1 MKTVFFYCW
10 AIEKARQLPVF
21 DNFCYFSSLFVDF
34 WKFGSTYKPDCEK
47 WNYFPVQKIK
57 DEVERAGLA
66 GSGGWR
72 MSGKG
77 RPRAIGARFSN
88 TAAAHCAHYLF
99 SASLK
104 LAPNNRVIMSSASF
118 WSNACK
124 NAKGKPLQTLLDALY
139 GCCGAT
145 VRRARAADCALFA
158 AV

>member
-1 MKTVFFYCW
+1 
-10 AIEKARQLPVF
+10 
-21 DNFCYFSSLFVDF
+21 
-34 WKFGSTYKPDCEK
+34 
-47 WNYFPVQKIK
+47 
-57 DEVERAGLA
+57 
-66 GSGGWR
+66 

-118 WSNACK
+118 WSDACET
-124 NAKGKPLQTLLDALY
+124 AAGKPLQTLLNALY
-139 GCCGAT
+139 ASCGAT
-145 VRRARAADCALFA
+145 VRRARAADCALLA